1 MCAIESKLFNPM
13 KPGPWILLTLLA
25 VLHLPRA
32 VASENSIA
40 FLGPKGSYSD
50 QAASD
55 YASRAES
62 SGTTP
67 LGTIA
72 QIAQSVRDGRVQ
84 YGLLPFD
91 NSIGGFVGE
100 THRLLLATQDP
111 GWHVIAEV
119 TLSISNN
126 LLVKPGTRAS
136 DLRKIISH
144 PSALR
149 ESTNWLKANFPQS
162 PQEGVNSTA
171 AAAEA
176 VAKGDGT
183 IAAIASAA
191 AANVYQL
198 KVLFPDIQDD
208 KRNAT
213 TFLIAE
219 AARRDFLEQH
229 PTRLIVRLDSSQDD
243 DALTRVVEA
252 LHRLSFTLTNVDSGS
267 TGKLGSYRF
276 ALVFD
281 SKSDADLEQ
290 IQSTLRPT
298 SASLIGDLPPIA
310 SIAIGTPEKAF
321 VLALRRSE
329 DDHGPLLNLFSI
341 LTILTVET
349 EMNREPQWMT
359 LPPTPVLG
367 QPGAGVG
374 KRLSGDRHR
383 QPRAW
388 AEFT

>member
-13 KPGPWILLTLLA
+13 KPGPLVLLTLLA
-25 VLHLPRA
+25 VLHLTGA

-50 QAASD
+50 QAASE
-55 YASRAES
+55 YASRAKLT
-62 SGTTP
+62 GTIP
-67 LGTIA
+67 LGTIT

-84 YGLLPFD
+84 YGLLPFE

-100 THRLLLATQDP
+100 THRLLLSPQDA

-126 LLVKPGTRAS
+126 LLVKPGTRPS

-144 PSALR
+144 PEALR
-149 ESTNWLKANFPQS
+149 ESANWLKANFPQL

-191 AANVYQL
+191 AASVYQL

-208 KRNAT
+208 QGNAT
-213 TFLIAE
+213 TFLIAQ
-219 AARRDFLEQH
+219 AAGRDFLEQH
-229 PTRLIVRLDSSQDD
+229 PSRLIVRLDSSRDD
-243 DALTRVVEA
+243 GALTRLVEA

-267 TGKLGSYRF
+267 TGKPGSYRF

-281 SKSDADLEQ
+281 SESDADLEQ
-290 IQSTLRPT
+290 IQSTLRST
-298 SASLIGDLPPIA
+298 SASLIGAYRPSPP
-310 SIAIGTPEKAF
+310 
-321 VLALRRSE
+321 LR
-329 DDHGPLLNLFSI
+329 
-341 LTILTVET
+341 
-349 EMNREPQWMT
+349 
-359 LPPTPVLG
+359 
-367 QPGAGVG
+367 
-374 KRLSGDRHR
+374 
-383 QPRAW
+383 
-388 AEFT
+388 

>member
-1 MCAIESKLFNPM
+1 M

-25 VLHLPRA
+25 VLHLARA

-55 YASRAES
+55 YASRAEL

-67 LGTIA
+67 LGTMA

-84 YGLLPFD
+84 YGLLPFE

-126 LLVKPGTRAS
+126 LLVKPGTRPS
-136 DLRKIISH
+136 DLRRIISH
-144 PSALR
+144 PEALR
-149 ESTNWLKANFPQS
+149 ESTNWLKANFPQL

-198 KVLFPDIQDD
+198 RYYSRTSRTINAMPRRFSLRKPRDEISWNSIPLVSLLGLIHRKTMLVSVKD
-208 KRNAT
+208 KRCRAST
-213 TFLIAE
+213 TRVRASST
-219 AARRDFLEQH
+219 ARPLARSAHTDSRSYSTPN
-229 PTRLIVRLDSSQDD
+229 PTRISNRSNLRFVRP
-243 DALTRVVEA
+243 A
-252 LHRLSFTLTNVDSGS
+252 
-267 TGKLGSYRF
+267 
-276 ALVFD
+276 
-281 SKSDADLEQ
+281 
-290 IQSTLRPT
+290 
-298 SASLIGDLPPIA
+298 
-310 SIAIGTPEKAF
+310 
-321 VLALRRSE
+321 
-329 DDHGPLLNLFSI
+329 
-341 LTILTVET
+341 
-349 EMNREPQWMT
+349 
-359 LPPTPVLG
+359 
-367 QPGAGVG
+367 
-374 KRLSGDRHR
+374 
-383 QPRAW
+383 PR
-388 AEFT
+388 